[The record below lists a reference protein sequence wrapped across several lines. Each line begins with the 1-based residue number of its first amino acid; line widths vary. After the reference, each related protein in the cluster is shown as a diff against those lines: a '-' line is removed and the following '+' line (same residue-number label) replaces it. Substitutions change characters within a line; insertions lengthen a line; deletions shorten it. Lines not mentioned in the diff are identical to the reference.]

1 MNKRKN
7 KRKKKSVFKMSEK
20 ELVRGLLAEAKQ
32 MATRFRLV
40 AVLTN
45 IAEALGVKVVHRR
58 VDR

>member
-1 MNKRKN
+1 MN

-58 VDR
+58 VGL